1 MKVSRTRRERL
12 SCPGQHRGFL
22 VSMAVNVPV
31 PRSAWRYLGDR
42 DVQYAA
48 LGTLLAV
55 VLSAGMVWLGYVIHV
70 CRVAARSPL
79 VLPRRMVVL
88 VFGQQ
93 LRDGRPQHD
102 YRWLLR
108 RALRVAQTEQA
119 ERILLLGGCSAGM
132 RSEAAAGYEWLQRH
146 GLPAATRVELEQES
160 IDSLENLRQARTLLR
175 GQASAAPLPPVA
187 LVSSRYHLARCQ
199 LLARYLGFPCV
210 TIAAEPALP
219 RCANYVAKL
228 LLEATYLM
236 WIDVGMRW
244 ARLTGRTRMRSRLC

>member
-1 MKVSRTRRERL
+1 
-12 SCPGQHRGFL
+12 
-22 VSMAVNVPV
+22 MAASVPA

-55 VLSAGMVWLGYVIHV
+55 VLSAGVVWLGYVIHV

-93 LRDGRPQHD
+93 LHDGQPQHD
-102 YRWLLR
+102 YRWRLR
-108 RALRVAQTEQA
+108 RALRVARAEQA

-146 GLPAATRVELEQES
+146 GLSAAACVELEQES
-160 IDSLENLRQARTLLR
+160 VDSLENLRQARVLLR
-175 GQASAAPLPPVA
+175 ARAPEAPLPPVA

-210 TIAAEPALP
+210 TIAAEPMLP
-219 RCANYVAKL
+219 RRAHYVATL

-244 ARLTGRTRMRSRLC
+244 ARLTGRTRMRSRLR